1 MRSPGNIIEE
11 INEQLKIV
19 ENSDLPNDW
28 KDKVL
33 FVDEVFGKNLE
44 WLKEFESSY
53 PKEVGMP
60 YFFETLPHQNLV
72 NKNSLDL
79 WERSGAEIINFGIQ
93 TGSDHIRKNIFK
105 RPTVNKD
112 IIKISKLF

>member
-19 ENSDLPNDW
+19 ENLGLSKDW

-33 FVDEVFGKNLE
+33 LIDEVFGKNLE

-53 PKEVGMP
+53 PKEVGLP
-60 YFFETLPHQNLV
+60 YYVVRFQYDYFVFRQYL
-72 NKNSLDL
+72 
-79 WERSGAEIINFGIQ
+79 
-93 TGSDHIRKNIFK
+93 
-105 RPTVNKD
+105 
-112 IIKISKLF
+112 